1 VTAGQSI
8 SRVRKIG
15 PRLAIRL
22 AAAVALVAGLVVSTS
37 AAAQAGSWP
46 QRPIRFVMTAPPGSS
61 IDVLG
66 RSIADKLRDRL
77 GQAVIV
83 ENIPAAGGTAGTNQV
98 AKAPPDGYTM
108 GLAFN
113 GPLAFAPYLYERLPY
128 DPQRD
133 LAPVVMTS
141 SQPNILAVSA
151 DFPAKTVGEYIEVVR
166 RNPGKYNYA
175 SVGNGSSSHLTM
187 ELLKSMG
194 GLYIVHIPFNG
205 APPAAASV
213 AAGETQ
219 MLFAVPTAI
228 NPHIKSGKVRALAV
242 TSAGRFAL
250 MPELPTLAESGLKG
264 FEATAWNGIVVPAG
278 TPREIVERLNRE
290 VNEIL
295 RSPDVRARLNAAGL
309 EPVGGTPEEFGRV
322 VRTEAERWAPVIKRT
337 GARID

>member
-1 VTAGQSI
+1 
-8 SRVRKIG
+8 
-15 PRLAIRL
+15 
-22 AAAVALVAGLVVSTS
+22 
-37 AAAQAGSWP
+37 
-46 QRPIRFVMTAPPGSS
+46 
-61 IDVLG
+61 
-66 RSIADKLRDRL
+66 
-77 GQAVIV
+77 
-83 ENIPAAGGTAGTNQV
+83 
-98 AKAPPDGYTM
+98 M

-133 LAPVVMTS
+133 LVPVVMTS

>member
-1 VTAGQSI
+1 MSWLRRFGRLLAVLGATVAIAGP
-8 SRVRKIG
+8 G
-15 PRLAIRL
+15 P
-22 AAAVALVAGLVVSTS
+22 
-37 AAAQAGSWP
+37 AAAQTNWP

-66 RSIADKLRDRL
+66 RTIADKLKDRL
-77 GQAVIV
+77 GQPVVV
-83 ENIPAAGGTAGTNQV
+83 ENLPAAGGTAGTAAV
-98 AKAPPDGYTM
+98 AKAAPDGYTM

-113 GPLAFAPYLYERLPY
+113 GPLAFAPYLYDRLPY

-133 LAPVVMTS
+133 LAPVILTS
-141 SQPNILAVSA
+141 SQPNVLAVSSE
-151 DFPAKTVGEYIEVVR
+151 FPASTVGEFLEVVR
-166 RNPGKYNYA
+166 RNPGRYNYA

-213 AAGETQ
+213 AAGDTQ

-242 TSAGRFAL
+242 TSSARFPL
-250 MPELPTLAESGLKG
+250 MPGLPTLAESGLSE
-264 FEATAWNGIVVPAG
+264 FDASAWNGIVVPAG
-278 TPREIVERLNRE
+278 TPRALVDRLNRE
-290 VNEIL
+290 VNDIL
-295 RSPDVRARLNAAGL
+295 RSPEVTARLNAAGL
-309 EPVGGTPEEFGRV
+309 EPAGGTPEEFGRLI
-322 VRTEAERWAPVIKRT
+322 RSEAERWAPVIKRT

>member
-8 SRVRKIG
+8 RRLRNIA

-66 RSIADKLRDRL
+66 RTIADKLKDRL

>member
-1 VTAGQSI
+1 MSAGTSI
-8 SRVRKIG
+8 SGLRRHG
-15 PRLAIRL
+15 PRAAVLCIVAFAL
-22 AAAVALVAGLVVSTS
+22 AASLLASGASM
-37 AAAQAGSWP
+37 AQSGSWP
-46 QRPIRFVMTAPPGSS
+46 QHPIRFVMTAPPGSS

-66 RSIADKLRDRL
+66 RTIAEKLKDRL
-77 GQAVIV
+77 GQPVVV
-83 ENIPAAGGTAGTNQV
+83 ENLPAAGGTAGTAAV
-98 AKAPPDGYTM
+98 AKAAPDGYTM

-133 LAPVVMTS
+133 LAPVILAS
-141 SQPNILAVSA
+141 SQPNVLAVSA
-151 DFPAKTVGEYIEVVR
+151 DFPARTVAEFLDVVR

-187 ELLKSMG
+187 ELLKSRA

-213 AAGETQ
+213 AAGDTQ

-242 TSAGRFAL
+242 TSAARFPL
-250 MPELPTLAESGLKG
+250 MPDLPTLAESGLKG
-264 FEATAWNGIVVPAG
+264 FDVAAWNGIIVPAG
-278 TPREIVERLNRE
+278 TPREIVARLNRD

-295 RSPDVRARLNAAGL
+295 RSPEVKARLNAAGL
-309 EPVGGTPEEFGRV
+309 EPVGGTSEDFGRV
-322 VRTEAERWAPVIKRT
+322 IRSEAERWAPVIKRT
-337 GARID
+337 GATID

>member
-1 VTAGQSI
+1 MSWPRRCARRFAVLGAVLGIVATALSA
-8 SRVRKIG
+8 
-15 PRLAIRL
+15 P
-22 AAAVALVAGLVVSTS
+22 LVAE
-37 AAAQAGSWP
+37 AQSGWP

-66 RSIADKLRDRL
+66 RTIADKLKDRL
-77 GQAVIV
+77 GQPVVV
-83 ENIPAAGGTAGTNQV
+83 ENLPAAGGTAGTAAV
-98 AKAPPDGYTM
+98 AKAAPDGYTM

-113 GPLAFAPYLYERLPY
+113 GPLAFAPFLYDRLPY

-133 LAPVVMTS
+133 LAPVILAS
-141 SQPNILAVSA
+141 SQPNVLAVSA
-151 DFPAKTVGEYIEVVR
+151 DFPAKTVAEFIDVVR

-187 ELLKSMG
+187 ELLKSAG

-213 AAGETQ
+213 AAGDTQ

-228 NPHIKSGKVRALAV
+228 NPHVKSGKVRALAV
-242 TSAGRFAL
+242 TSSARFPL

-264 FEATAWNGIVVPAG
+264 FDASAWNGIVVPAG

-290 VNEIL
+290 VNAIL
-295 RSPDVRARLNAAGL
+295 RDPDVKARLNAAGL
-309 EPVGGTPEEFGRV
+309 EPVGGTPEDFGRLI
-322 VRTEAERWAPVIKRT
+322 RSEADRWAPVVKRT
-337 GARID
+337 GAKID